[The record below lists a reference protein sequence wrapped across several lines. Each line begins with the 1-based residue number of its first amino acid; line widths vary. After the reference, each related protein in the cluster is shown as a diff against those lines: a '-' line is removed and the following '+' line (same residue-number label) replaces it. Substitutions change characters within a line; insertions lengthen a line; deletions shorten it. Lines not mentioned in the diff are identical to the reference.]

1 MERECKICKIKK
13 SLDENFNKTGENTY
27 RHQCNQCLSNIKKGQ
42 YLNGGKIKAYE
53 NVYGN
58 YESYFRVQLNRRNRK
73 NTLSVEDCIEILRKQ
88 NYKCELTGIDFILE
102 PKSPFLPTLD
112 RIIAGGEYSKNN
124 IRIVCNS
131 VNSFR
136 NKWTDEIF
144 FYVCK
149 KVVESSFVSNKTS

>member
-1 MERECKICKIKK
+1 MERECKICNIKK
-13 SLDENFNKTGENTY
+13 SIKENFNKTGKDTY
-27 RHQCNQCLSNIKKGQ
+27 RHQCNECLSNREKEK

-58 YESYFRVQLNRRNRK
+58 YESFFRVQLNRRNRK
-73 NTLSVEDCIEILRKQ
+73 QTLTVEDCMFILKKQ
-88 NYKCELTGIDFILE
+88 NYRCKLTGLEFILE
-102 PKSPFLPTLD
+102 PKNPYLPTLD
-112 RIIAGGEYSKNN
+112 RIIPGGEYNKDN

-136 NKWTDEIF
+136 NKWSDEVF

-149 KVVESSFVSNKTS
+149 KIVENNIT